1 MFTTERIK
9 DTLHKSFPF
18 EKTRAEQDAAFEAIA
33 PYLQRVFIQGF
44 KPLFF
49 GCDAPTGT
57 GKSLI
62 AVTTAL
68 AVLELMDEYEYFQKF
83 KRSPQIW
90 IITQNKLLQD
100 QYGRDFSDELFDL
113 RGLDNYKCFFD
124 PGKTCGQSKCARLR
138 APEGAQFRPPEYC
151 SKKCEYDQRKWEAA
165 SAPILLLNAA
175 KAFTMLKNPKQKP
188 PTLMIYDEG
197 HGVEGALD
205 NDAAFQMEPA
215 EFQKF
220 GFVFEKYFQNLDS
233 MEEICAGLRTFQEDV
248 AADYAKEINEDPDS
262 RDAKKIRKCESI
274 LNKIADVL
282 ESGIEYIT
290 CSDEKLDLRPLKIHR
305 IFRDTFAYPT
315 LYLSATL
322 LSKNGFESMTGLH
335 PEELSW
341 FSINSPFPKENR
353 EMYYHW
359 RIGARPIKYEN
370 QKEEIPNIV
379 ERVRHILNLH
389 PNDKGI
395 IHTHTYNIANAIQEM
410 LYQDFGRR
418 LLYPKTAREQKD
430 ILAQHERSPNTVL
443 LSPSMTEGV
452 DLKDDLSR
460 FNILCKV
467 PYPPMGDPVVA
478 ARMESD
484 QEWYN
489 YKTAMTIVQAPGR
502 SVRSMTDHA
511 KTYFVDPG
519 FQGFIN
525 RARHHFPAWFLE
537 SLQKGY
543 RGQV

>member
-1 MFTTERIK
+1 MFTTERILE
-9 DTLHKSFPF
+9 TLHKSFPF
-18 EKTRAEQDAAFEAIA
+18 EKTRAEQDAAFDAIA

-68 AVLELMDEYEYFQKF
+68 AALDLMRDSDYVERF
-83 KRSPQIW
+83 KRTPQIW

-100 QYGRDFSDELFDL
+100 QYSRDFEDYVFDL
-113 RGLDNYKCFFD
+113 RGLDNYKCYYD
-124 PGKTCGQSKCARLR
+124 HGRTCGQSKCARLR
-138 APEGAQFRPPEYC
+138 GPEGEYFKPPQYC
-151 SKKCEYDQRKWEAA
+151 SWKCEYDLRMKDAKV
-165 SAPILLLNAA
+165 APILLLNAA
-175 KAFTMLKNPKQKP
+175 KAFTMLKNPKQIP
-188 PTLMIYDEG
+188 PSLMIYDEG

-205 NDAAFQMEPA
+205 SDAAFQMEPA
-215 EFQKF
+215 DFQKF
-220 GFVFEKYFQNLDS
+220 GFIFEKYFHDLSS
-233 MEEICAGLRTFQEDV
+233 MDDIRTGLESLQVDV
-248 AADYAKEINEDPDS
+248 ENDYNKEINENPDT
-262 RDAKKIRKCESI
+262 RDAKKIKKCESI
-274 LNKIADVL
+274 LRKIADVL
-282 ESGIEYIT
+282 NAEIDYIT

-305 IFRDTFAYPT
+305 IFRDTFVYPT

-322 LSKNGFESMTGLH
+322 LSKRGFESMTGIH
-335 PEELSW
+335 SEQLSW

-353 EMYYHW
+353 EMFYHW
-359 RIGARPIKYEN
+359 QIGARPLNYQN

-395 IHTHTYNIANAIQEM
+395 IHTHTYNIANAIQET
-410 LYQDFGRR
+410 LYQDFGKR
-418 LLYPKTAREQKD
+418 LLYPKTAKEQKD
-430 ILAQHERSPNTVL
+430 ILARHEESSNTVL

-478 ARMESD
+478 ARMEAD
-484 QEWYN
+484 QDWYN

-519 FQGFIN
+519 FLGFIN
-525 RARHHFPAWFLE
+525 RARSHFPVWFLE